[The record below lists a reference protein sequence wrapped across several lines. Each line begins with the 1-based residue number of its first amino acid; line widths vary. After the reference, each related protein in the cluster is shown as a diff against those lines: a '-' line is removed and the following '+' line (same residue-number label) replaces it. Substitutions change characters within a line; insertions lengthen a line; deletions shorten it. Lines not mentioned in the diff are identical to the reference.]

1 MVAIEEIFVDLN
13 FVALHQLI
21 SFLLSLLYSVKVSG
35 SELAHLVLFSA
46 TGVHELYS
54 QNSIHLD
61 RCLVSF
67 NPIVHAVI
75 KQWDAFVHSLSGILI
90 DLIYEVKGFM
100 LILVVYY
107 VRCVNDFCRIVNRRV
122 P

>member
-1 MVAIEEIFVDLN
+1 MVAIEEIFVDLD

-21 SFLLSLLYSVKVSG
+21 SFLLSLLYSVKVSV
-35 SELAHLVLFSA
+35 SEPAHLVLFFA
-46 TGVHELYS
+46 TGVHERYS
-54 QNSIHLD
+54 QYSIHLD

-67 NPIVHAVI
+67 NPIVHVVI

-90 DLIYEVKGFM
+90 DLIYEVEGFL

-107 VRCVNDFCRIVNRRV
+107 VRCVNDFCSIVIRRV